1 MIKHAG
7 ENRKSSEEF
16 WWVMPIVAI
25 AIWNGMGKNSAI
37 AQLIPDGSLGTE
49 SSSVVPLDGLSDRI
63 DGGAIRGGNLFHS
76 FQEFNIDAGRGAFFS
91 NPAAIENILTRVT
104 GGNPSNIFGT
114 LGVLGEANLF
124 LVNPSGIVFGP
135 DARLDVGGSFF
146 ASTAEGILFPD
157 GYEFSAANP
166 DAPPLLTIN
175 VPVGLQFGANPGGI
189 EVRGM
194 GLNRP
199 LANVDG
205 VTDIPTLVNNE
216 MTFLTEFFANPAG
229 LQVRPGRTLGF
240 VGGNVT
246 LTGGLLKA
254 PAGRVEL
261 GSAGS
266 NGMVSLTPT
275 PAGIT
280 LGYEDVENFGDI
292 SLSQQTAIA
301 TSGDGGGNIQIQG
314 RQFRQSDRSQIR
326 ADNLGSQPG
335 GTVTIRAS
343 ESVEVLGST
352 TEFNFPSSIVTS
364 TLSDGSAGNTTVETE
379 RLTVRDGAVVGVATL
394 GSGPGGNLTIRADES
409 IDLTGSFPGRLF
421 PTGLVAGAFA
431 SGDAGNTRIETG
443 RLTVSDGSAILVG
456 TGAQGDGGTLTVRAD
471 TIDLAGG
478 EPDAVLEIPGGIIG
492 NSFDVGDPTGERIE
506 GDAGNIDIQARELV
520 VREGAVVAAIAQG
533 DGSSGNILLEVD
545 RLVVLDGG
553 SVSVETQENGAGGNL
568 QIWSED
574 IELIGVRVDEE
585 GDETP
590 GGLSAGTTGDGDA
603 GNIEIETNRLTV
615 RDGAAIAAATTP
627 PFIGFNSFL
636 NEGQGGSITIRARDI
651 ELSGTSPNGSFSII
665 GSVTQGLGD
674 AGQVS
679 IETDRFVVRNGA
691 QVNVSTLSEGF
702 GGILEVRARDIE
714 LSGTSPNGSPTLIG
728 SATGGLGD
736 AGQVSIETDR
746 FVVRDGAQV
755 SVGTLSE
762 GFGGIL
768 EVRARDIELD
778 GTSSEAV
785 EVNGDSQFQAS
796 GFFTTTRGTTD
807 VLAVGNAGD
816 AIVETDRLV
825 VRDGAQI
832 SAGTVLSQGDGG
844 NVTVRAQDI
853 QLIGVSPNGNLS
865 SAISAA
871 SAFFGRNAGN
881 VSVETDRLVVRDGA
895 SIGVAAFLSQG
906 NAGTIEVRASES
918 VELNGT
924 SPDGQSISLLAAGT
938 FNVGNA
944 GDITVETGRLTV
956 RDGGQVVAGTVLS
969 DGEAGNITIRADAVE
984 LGGTTLT
991 GVSSSLLATTFSAGN
1006 AGSVNVEA
1014 DRLTVRD
1021 GGEINV
1027 SGGSTDLISELNQTQ
1042 LQDSQIQDIQTLQ
1055 IALIL
1060 LGLDLE
1066 ELSTQAGIPGNINIT
1081 SSVLRLDDRGALNA
1095 TSEIGQGGSINL
1107 NSGSVQL
1114 LGESLISAAGSETG
1128 TTFEGNIDIRA
1139 ETLALL
1145 DRSQIITNAFD
1156 PQGGSN
1162 ITIRP
1167 RNRSNLGIAIF
1178 QSDDSLINAEGDLTI
1193 EGDIEFDP
1201 AEVPDIETTDVT
1213 SLISQG
1219 CQDYEGSEF
1228 YITGRGGLPPNP
1240 RDIRPGTSLVELD
1253 WVEDETESAI
1263 ESSQRPDRPF
1273 TQTEHPSLI
1282 EAQGWY
1288 TNEIGQVVLTANPI
1302 SPTSHSSGIA
1312 AVDCH
1317 TVEDVRSP
1325 RERSN

>member
-1 MIKHAG
+1 MCVFKFSI
-7 ENRKSSEEF
+7 
-16 WWVMPIVAI
+16 I
-25 AIWNGMGKNSAI
+25 AVTPLVLLSISQKAI
-37 AQLIPDGSLGTE
+37 AQIIPDGSLGTE
-49 SSSVVPLDGLSDRI
+49 SSIVVPLDGLSDRI
-63 DGGAIRGGNLFHS
+63 DGGAVRGSNLFHS

-146 ASTAEGILFPD
+146 ASTAEGLLFPD
-157 GYEFSAANP
+157 GYEFSATHP
-166 DAPPLLTIN
+166 DTPPLLTVN
-175 VPVGLQFGANPGGI
+175 VPIGLQFGANPGGI
-189 EVRGM
+189 EVRGT

-205 VTDIPTLVNNE
+205 LTDIPTVVNNE
-216 MTFLTEFFANPAG
+216 ITFLTEFFANPAG

-335 GTVTIRAS
+335 GSVTIRAS
-343 ESVEVLGST
+343 ESVDVLGST
-352 TEFNFPSSIVTS
+352 TELSFPSFIVTS
-364 TLSDGSAGNTTVETE
+364 TLSDGSAGNMTVETD
-379 RLTVRDGAVVGVATL
+379 RFSVRDGAVLGVATL

-409 IDLTGSFPGRLF
+409 ISLTGSFPGRLF

-456 TGAQGDGGTLTVRAD
+456 TGAQGDGGTLTVLAD
-471 TIDLAGG
+471 TIDLTGG
-478 EPDAVLEIPGGIIG
+478 EPDAVLGIPGGIIG
-492 NSFDVGDPTGERIE
+492 SSFDIGDPTGESIE

-520 VREGAVVAAIAQG
+520 VRDGAVVAAVAQG

-553 SVSVETQENGAGGNL
+553 SISVETQENGAGGNL
-568 QIWSED
+568 QIWAND
-574 IELIGVRVDEE
+574 IELRGVRIDEE
-585 GDETP
+585 GDERRSS
-590 GGLSAGTTGDGDA
+590 LAAGTTGDGNA
-603 GNIEIETNRLTV
+603 GNIEIETDRLAV
-615 RDGAAIAAATTP
+615 RDGAAILAATTSLFTTIP
-627 PFIGFNSFL
+627 GFTNSFL
-636 NEGQGGSITIRARDI
+636 NEGQGGSIAIRARDI
-651 ELSGTSPNGSFSII
+651 ELSGTAENGLPSLI
-665 GSVTQGLGD
+665 GSATNGFGD
-674 AGQVS
+674 AGRVT
-679 IETDRFVVRNGA
+679 IETDRFVVRDGA
-691 QVNVSTLSEGF
+691 QVAVGSSSEGF

-714 LSGTSPNGSPTLIG
+714 LSGTS
-728 SATGGLGD
+728 
-736 AGQVSIETDR
+736 
-746 FVVRDGAQV
+746 
-755 SVGTLSE
+755 SE
-762 GFGGIL
+762 P
-768 EVRARDIELD
+768 
-778 GTSSEAV
+778 V
-785 EVNGDSQFQAS
+785 EVNGDLQFQPS
-796 GFFTTTRGTTD
+796 GFFATTQGTTD
-807 VLAVGNAGD
+807 VFAVGNAGD
-816 AIVETDRLV
+816 AIVETDRLT

-832 SAGTVLSQGDGG
+832 SVGTVLSQGDGG
-844 NVTVRAQDI
+844 NIVVRAHDI
-853 QLIGVSPNGNLS
+853 QLIGVSSNGELAS
-865 SAISAA
+865 SISAA

-881 VSVETDRLVVRDGA
+881 VTIETERLMMRDGA
-895 SIGVAAFLSQG
+895 SIGVAAVVSQG
-906 NAGTIEVRASES
+906 NAGSIAILARES
-918 VELNGT
+918 IELNGASPETGGT
-924 SPDGQSISLLAAGT
+924 SSILAGT
-938 FNVGNA
+938 SFSTGDAGNIIL
-944 GDITVETGRLTV
+944 DTERLTM
-956 RDGGQVVAGTVLS
+956 RDGAIVGVVSGF
-969 DGEAGNITIRADAVE
+969 GEGNAGNITIRAGSAELSGRSVE
-984 LGGTTLT
+984 GQPSTLT
-991 GVSSSLLATTFSAGN
+991 AITRAAGN
-1006 AGSVNVEA
+1006 AGDVNVEV

-1021 GGEINV
+1021 WGEIDV
-1027 SGGSTDLISELNQTQ
+1027 SSTSEDIISEFNRLE
-1042 LQDSQIQDIQTLQ
+1042 LQDSQIQDLQTLQ

-1081 SSVLRLDDRGALNA
+1081 SSVLRLNDRGALNA

-1128 TTFEGNIDIRA
+1128 STFEGNIDISA
-1139 ETLALL
+1139 DTLALL
-1145 DRSQIITNAFD
+1145 DRSQILTNAFD

-1167 RNRSNLGIAIF
+1167 RNRSNSGIAIF

-1201 AEVPDIETTDVT
+1201 AEVPDLETTDVT

-1240 RDIRPGTSLVELD
+1240 RDILPGSSLVELD
-1253 WVEDETESAI
+1253 WVEDEPESAI
-1263 ESSQRPDRPF
+1263 ESSQRRDRPLIP
-1273 TQTEHPSLI
+1273 TSTEHQPLI

-1302 SPTSHSSGIA
+1302 SATPHSSEIA
-1312 AVDCH
+1312 AVDCQ
-1317 TVEDVRSP
+1317 TVEDVRSH